1 MNKGL
6 VVRDIK
12 KEYQFSQIGPVSF
25 TLPQGILGL
34 FGGNG
39 SGKTTIIKM
48 LMGNRDNKQGSVT
61 FDEVVDFRETL
72 SYIPDSFPFNDSLT
86 GNAVLKIM
94 KSVYKN
100 TWNETAFE
108 FYSQKYELRLDK
120 KIKTLSYGLQQRFLM
135 ALALSHNAKLLVFD
149 EPTTGIDP
157 ATRLEIMEDL
167 YDYVFEH
174 KATAIISTHL
184 VRELSSMI
192 DFVSY
197 VEQGQMLMFTDI
209 ESFQDQAKNILALR
223 NVTYD
228 KITVEGFV
236 ELMQGGIQRDQ
247 AE

>member
-6 VVRDIK
+6 VVHDIK
-12 KEYQFSQIGPVSF
+12 KEYQLLQIGPISF

-48 LMGNRDNKQGSVT
+48 LMGNRDNKQGSVA
-61 FDEVVDFRETL
+61 FDGVVDFRSTL
-72 SYIPDSFPFNDSLT
+72 AYIPDTFPFNDNLT
-86 GNAVLKIM
+86 ANAVLKIM
-94 KSVYKN
+94 KAVYKD
-100 TWNETAFE
+100 TWNEAAFE

-174 KATAIISTHL
+174 NATAIISTHL

-192 DFVSY
+192 DFVAY

-209 ESFQDQAKNILALR
+209 ESFQDQAKNLLELR
-223 NVTYD
+223 NVNFD
-228 KITVEGFV
+228 KITVESFV
-236 ELMQGGIQRDQ
+236 ELMQGGIQRD
-247 AE
+247 